1 MVKKDSPQIMK
12 QSKSNAV
19 RMLSPLFRNGVPLA
33 LFLVLTSLLW
43 ITDRFVVQ
51 SQAESQIQNTKII
64 TEQAAIRLEEFFNTR
79 LHIVFHLSQKWNNG
93 TFPDQNSLIQEA
105 SLINSLFSGFQATN
119 WIDTDGKIQWV
130 VPASEN
136 PNTVGR
142 SILSIPPAAKVFNR
156 VSQTLIPHITPPVTL
171 LQGYT
176 GVVGYF
182 PTHRNGHFD
191 GVLTAVFRTDEV
203 IEEALSNSL
212 GPDSAF
218 QITNGDHLIFRSSV
232 VTDQTQFVTFHDF
245 NVWDQVWRLSLS
257 EPDAIVQTH
266 LGLSVLVLMMALMMA
281 AGLSGVLWL
290 YLRHHLYLLLAKEEA
305 EAANKAKS
313 EFLANMSHE
322 LRTPLN
328 SVIGFSEMLNL
339 EMLGPLPDQYKE
351 YSSLIVSSGRHLL
364 ETINQILDMSKIDA
378 GEMELHLQK
387 IHMNDLINAVLL
399 MMKTAALKKN
409 IKIINNTH
417 DTHMMLVDPL
427 RVKQALFNV
436 VGNSLKFT
444 QEGSITIEND
454 CGPHGHTIVIQDTG
468 IGMNKDEIALAL
480 KPFGQVDNQAYPRQT
495 TGTGLGLSLTK
506 RIMELHGGRLDIKST
521 PGVGTEMRLTFPP
534 ESAVP

>member
-1 MVKKDSPQIMK
+1 M
-12 QSKSNAV
+12 
-19 RMLSPLFRNGVPLA
+19 A
-33 LFLVLTSLLW
+33 LFLALASLLW
-43 ITDRFVVQ
+43 ITDRFVSQ
-51 SQAESQIQNTKII
+51 SQAEGQIQNTKII
-64 TEQAAIRLEEFFNTR
+64 TEQAAIRLEDFFNTR
-79 LHIVFHLSQKWNNG
+79 LHIVFHLSQKWNDG
-93 TFPDQNSLIQEA
+93 LFPDQESFIQEA
-105 SLINSLFSGFQATN
+105 RLINSLFTGFQATN
-119 WIDTDGKIQWV
+119 WIDTHGKIQWV

-136 PNTVGR
+136 PNTIGR
-142 SILSIPPAAKVFNR
+142 SILTIAPAAEVFNR
-156 VSQTLIPHITPPVTL
+156 VSQTLIPHVTPPVTL

-182 PTHRNGHFD
+182 PTQRNGQFD
-191 GVLTAVFRTDEV
+191 GVLTAVFRTSVV
-203 IEEALSNSL
+203 IEEALSKSL

-218 QITNGDHLIFRSSV
+218 LITNGDRLIYRSSS
-232 VTDQTQFVTFHDF
+232 VTDKTKFVAHHDF
-245 NVWDQVWRLSLS
+245 KVWDRVWRLSLS
-257 EPDAIVQTH
+257 APDSFAKTH
-266 LGLSVLVLMMALMMA
+266 LGLSLLVLIMALTLA
-281 AGLSGVLWL
+281 AGVSGLLWL
-290 YLRHHLYLLLAKEEA
+290 YLCHHHHLLQAKEEA
-305 EAANKAKS
+305 VAANEAKS

-378 GEMELHLQK
+378 GEMELQLQK
-387 IHMNDLINAVLL
+387 VHMNDLINAVLL
-399 MMKTAALKKN
+399 MMKTVALKKN

-436 VGNSLKFT
+436 VGNSVKFT
-444 QEGSITIEND
+444 QEGSITIDND
-454 CGPHGHTIVIQDTG
+454 CGSHGHTIVIQDTG

-480 KPFGQVDNQAYPRQT
+480 KPFGQVDNKAYTRQT

-521 PGVGTEMRLTFPP
+521 PGVGTEMRLTFPH
-534 ESAVP
+534 ESAVS